1 MPASLQITLRDMPN
15 SEALETHIRDKV
27 KKLEGLF
34 SHVISCR
41 VVVEMPHRHH
51 QQGKQFDVKID
62 LGVPGN
68 EIVVNRHHHED
79 PYVALRDAFDAARR
93 QLEDY
98 VHRLRRET
106 KAHVSEHSGHI
117 ARISHEEG
125 FGFIAGQDGTELYFH
140 RDNVV
145 APRFEKL
152 KAGDEVRFVEEY
164 DAGRPQAKR
173 ISSGKHHFPQ

>member
-1 MPASLQITLRDMPN
+1 MPALLQITLRDMPN
-15 SEALETHIRDKV
+15 SQALDTHIRDKIR
-27 KKLEGLF
+27 KLEDIF

-51 QQGKQFDVKID
+51 QQGKEFGVNID
-62 LGVPGN
+62 LGVPGT
-68 EIVVNRHHHED
+68 EIVVNRRHHED

-98 VHRLRRET
+98 VHKLRRET
-106 KAHVSEHSGHI
+106 KAHVQEYSGRI
-117 ARISHEEG
+117 ARILHKEG
-125 FGFIAGQDGTELYFH
+125 FGFITDPDGTELYFH

-145 APRFEKL
+145 TPRFERL
-152 KAGDEVRFVEEY
+152 KAGDTVHFVEEY

-173 ISSGKHHFPQ
+173 ISAGKQHLA

>member
-1 MPASLQITLRDMPN
+1 MPALLQITLRDMPN
-15 SEALETHIRDKV
+15 SQALEMHIRDKIR
-27 KKLEGLF
+27 KLESLF
-34 SHVISCR
+34 EHVISCR

-51 QQGKQFDVKID
+51 QQGKEFAVNID

-68 EIVVNRHHHED
+68 EIVVNRRHHED

-98 VHRLRRET
+98 VHKMRREI
-106 KAHVSEHSGHI
+106 KAHVSEFRGRI
-117 ARISHEEG
+117 ARILHREG
-125 FGFIAGQDGTELYFH
+125 FGFIMDQDGTELYFH

-145 APRFEKL
+145 APRFERL

-164 DAGRPQAKR
+164 AAGRPQAKR
-173 ISSGKHHFPQ
+173 ISAGRHPV